1 MIIYLFIFLFQVLFN
16 VFKTLEIKYTYENRV
31 TPLLFNSLWINLV
44 SLASTYFSLERLFA
58 RDWTVIVV
66 YIGGSVFGKWVA
78 MTQVDNYRRK
88 IYEFIKNKV
97 PFL

>member
-1 MIIYLFIFLFQVLFN
+1 MIVYFLVFLFQVLFN

-44 SLASTYFSLERLFA
+44 SLASIYFSLERLFA
-58 RDWTVIVV
+58 RDWLVIVV
-66 YIGGSVFGKWVA
+66 YISGSVFGKWLA
-78 MTQVDNYRRK
+78 MTQVDNYRKK
-88 IYEFIKNKV
+88 IYDFIKNKV

>member
-31 TPLLFNSLWINLV
+31 KPLLFNSLWINLV

-66 YIGGSVFGKWVA
+66 YISGSVFGKWVA
-78 MTQVDNYRRK
+78 MTQVDNYRKK
-88 IYEFIKNKV
+88 IFEFIKNKV